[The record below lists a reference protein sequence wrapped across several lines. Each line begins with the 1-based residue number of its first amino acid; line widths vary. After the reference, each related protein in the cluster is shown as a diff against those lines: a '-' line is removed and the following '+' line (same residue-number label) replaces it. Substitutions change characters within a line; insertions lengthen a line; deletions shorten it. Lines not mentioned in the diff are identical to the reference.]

1 MLEFSPD
8 AEMKKIAGLA
18 TEFSKNILDDEE
30 SLFISD
36 EATVLDVS
44 AAEPEELLS
53 KISSYYGRK
62 ISLADLKQPLWKL
75 ILQLNEGRRQV
86 GPR

>member
-1 MLEFSPD
+1 
-8 AEMKKIAGLA
+8 
-18 TEFSKNILDDEE
+18 
-30 SLFISD
+30 
-36 EATVLDVS
+36 VLDVS